1 METELYDT
9 IRLLLENDHIPRILK
24 FIEEE
29 LAFQKEMAEKTEDD
43 RQSDFDSLNKLFVS
57 EVMR

>member
-1 METELYDT
+1 M
-9 IRLLLENDHIPRILK
+9 NDHIPKILK

-29 LAFQKEMAEKTEDD
+29 LTLQKEIAEKIEDD
-43 RQSDFDSLNKLFVS
+43 RHSDFDSLNKLFVS